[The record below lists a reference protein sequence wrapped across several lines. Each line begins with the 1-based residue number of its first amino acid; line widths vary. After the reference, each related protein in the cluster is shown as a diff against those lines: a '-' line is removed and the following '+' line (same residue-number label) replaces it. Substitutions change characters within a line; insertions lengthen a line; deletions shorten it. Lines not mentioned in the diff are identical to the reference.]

1 MITEIKTNQHIK
13 SDNDIRLDRRQSSYN
28 FSGENQIPAEMATQ
42 SVADFDKSRALKIPR
57 MRTVHEAAEE
67 MKKLD
72 ANTAV
77 TEYHI
82 RRLVLDGVLPKVK
95 AGKKYLIN
103 LDSLLDYLANPTDER
118 FRKEE

>member
-1 MITEIKTNQHIK
+1 MTTLN
-13 SDNDIRLDRRQSSYN
+13 NRN
-28 FSGENQIPAEMATQ
+28 EN
-42 SVADFDKSRALKIPR
+42 KIPR

-103 LDSLLDYLANPTDER
+103 LDSLLDYLANPYDER
-118 FRKEE
+118 FRKEH

>member
-1 MITEIKTNQHIK
+1 MITEITNKQH
-13 SDNDIRLDRRQSSYN
+13 N
-28 FSGENQIPAEMATQ
+28 
-42 SVADFDKSRALKIPR
+42 IPR

-67 MKKLD
+67 MKRLD

-82 RRLVLDGVLPKVK
+82 RRLVLDGVLPRIK

-103 LDSLLDYLANPTDER
+103 LDSLLEYLADPGEER
-118 FRKEE
+118 FRKGE